1 MLQEEQG
8 ELRYTQLLRHQV
20 RWPMFSGFLS
30 HTACPFAWAT
40 ADLPIY
46 SLHFTNV
53 GQRIELHTT
62 TPRTNK
68 HRKLETSRVSCVFS
82 FVRRLSSSPFP
93 ISVLSPRDGQTDRR
107 RDDGSRSW
115 GCKYRDGERGTEGGV
130 EANEGGRHNCCCY
143 PWWIHT
149 TNEGGPDFTQR
160 ASERG
165 SRGPRGGG
173 NTGMEEGLAIHKD
186 TGWRCS
192 HVAGW
197 FTQIHSPRARTVT
210 PINTINANAL
220 SSKMSVA
227 AAEITN
233 TWEEQK

>member
-1 MLQEEQG
+1 MSHSRFINL
-8 ELRYTQLLRHQV
+8 
-20 RWPMFSGFLS
+20 FS
-30 HTACPFAWAT
+30 PFDKRESEDRT
-40 ADLPIY
+40 T
-46 SLHFTNV
+46 HN
-53 GQRIELHTT
+53 HTT
-62 TPRTNK
+62 DEQTQKAGNIT
-68 HRKLETSRVSCVFS
+68 RVLRFFS

-130 EANEGGRHNCCCY
+130 EANEGGRHNCCCC

-165 SRGPRGGG
+165 SRGPKGGG

-233 TWEEQK
+233 AWEEQNEPVRLEKRQNEEMKRCHAVIL